1 MARDEA
7 IANWNRNQ
15 LAQQLATSNQQPATG
30 NDNKAAP
37 ALVSVAHHLVLV
49 RILWL
54 VIISMCAGWHSVCRA
69 AGQSASLLLSPI
81 IHYSVPDPVSLP
93 SCVSA
98 LVDHR
103 PQCKY
108 VESLVRILCSFL
120 CSALWL
126 CPGKELRR
134 TLAAAMG
141 APPETQSAQRTSR
154 SSGNA
159 AEIIISA
166 CHICFSTLLLRYF
179 LCCKLQTRFK
189 GLARCCYYCYYV

>member
-1 MARDEA
+1 MCAWQRHWHKSLDRKRCEPCCAHNNFYVA
-7 IANWNRNQ
+7 IKRRLLPRRFVCPFGFCLCIPWLGTSHCKLKSKSVSPATGNR
-15 LAQQLATSNQQPATG
+15 QPATG

-37 ALVSVAHHLVLV
+37 ALVSVAHHLVLL

-69 AGQSASLLLSPI
+69 AGQSASLLLSSI
-81 IHYSVPDPVSLP
+81 LLYSVPDPVSLP

-120 CSALWL
+120 CSAL
-126 CPGKELRR
+126 
-134 TLAAAMG
+134 
-141 APPETQSAQRTSR
+141 
-154 SSGNA
+154 
-159 AEIIISA
+159 
-166 CHICFSTLLLRYF
+166 
-179 LCCKLQTRFK
+179 
-189 GLARCCYYCYYV
+189 